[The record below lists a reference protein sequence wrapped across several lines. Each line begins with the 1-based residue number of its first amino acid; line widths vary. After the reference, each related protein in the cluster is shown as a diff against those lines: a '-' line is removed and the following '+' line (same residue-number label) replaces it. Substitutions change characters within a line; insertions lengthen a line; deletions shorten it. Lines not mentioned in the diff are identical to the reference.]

1 VRACRTGCGPGENF
15 VLKWRLAAA
24 FAAALAAPAFAQA
37 PAPPAAAAAEEEQ
50 VRDIVVLGRRT
61 GIPFWEVRG
70 EGRTMFLVGSIN
82 GVSSEGR
89 WDPAALTAVLR
100 RADRVMFPEARE
112 FTIGNP
118 FRLIGYFAR
127 WRRQASLPRGRSLA
141 QMLPPGEL
149 GRLAALR
156 NRRMVDGDYLTTH
169 PFHLAGAL
177 RQAARR
183 GTGEGQ
189 DVREFVRRAIRRER
203 LVQVPIARG
212 NTRELARDLFT
223 SPPEEHVPCLV
234 SAITLAEAGPEAIR
248 ARSKAW
254 VERRVADVLASP
266 AEAVEAAC
274 WPSDHLADL
283 QDAADIRT
291 TIRGVIG
298 DPQVTV
304 SVLQLRTLA
313 SPGGVL
319 DDLESAGY
327 EIVGP
332 DWR

>member
-1 VRACRTGCGPGENF
+1 
-15 VLKWRLAAA
+15 LAAA
-24 FAAALAAPAFAQA
+24 FAAAVAAPAYAQA
-37 PAPPAAAAAEEEQ
+37 PAPPVATAAEDQ
-50 VRDIVVLGRRT
+50 VRDIVVNGRRT

-70 EGRTMFLVGSIN
+70 EGRTLFLVGAIN
-82 GVSSEGR
+82 NVSSEGR
-89 WDPAALTAVLR
+89 WDPEALTAVLR

-141 QMLPPGEL
+141 QMVPVAEL
-149 GRLAALR
+149 ARLAALR

-169 PFHLAGAL
+169 PFHLANEL
-177 RQAARR
+177 REGARR
-183 GTGEGQ
+183 GTGQGQ

-234 SAITLAEAGPEAIR
+234 SAIALGEAGPEAIR
-248 ARSKAW
+248 ARSRAW

-266 AEAVEAAC
+266 VEAVEARC

-304 SVLQLRTLA
+304 AVLQLRTLA

>member
-1 VRACRTGCGPGENF
+1 M
-15 VLKWRLAAA
+15 LKLRLAAA
-24 FAAALAAPAFAQA
+24 FAAALAAPAYSQA
-37 PAPPAAAAAEEEQ
+37 PAPPAATAEEEQ

-82 GVSSEGR
+82 GVSSEGQ

-127 WRRQASLPRGRSLA
+127 WRRQASLPRGRTLG
-141 QMLPPGEL
+141 QMLPAGEL
-149 GRLAALR
+149 ARLAALR
-156 NRRMVDGDYLTTH
+156 NRRMVDADYLATH
-169 PFHLAGAL
+169 PFHLANEL
-177 RQAARR
+177 REGARR
-183 GTGEGQ
+183 GTGQGQ

-203 LVQVPIARG
+203 LVQVPIVRG

-234 SAITLAEAGPEAIR
+234 SSIALAEAGPEAIR
-248 ARSKAW
+248 ARSRAW

-266 AEAVEAAC
+266 VEAAEATC

-283 QDAADIRT
+283 QDATDIRT
-291 TIRGVIG
+291 TIRGVLG
-298 DPQVTV
+298 DPLVTV
-304 SVLQLRTLA
+304 AVLQLRTLA

-319 DDLESAGY
+319 DDLENAGY

>member
-1 VRACRTGCGPGENF
+1 M
-15 VLKWRLAAA
+15 LKWIMAAA
-24 FAAALAAPAFAQA
+24 FAATVTAPAFAQA
-37 PAPPAAAAAEEEQ
+37 PAPPTAEAAEDQ
-50 VRDIVVLGRRT
+50 VRDIVVNGRRT
-61 GIPFWEVRG
+61 GIPFWEVKG

-82 GVSSEGR
+82 GVSIEGR

-118 FRLIGYFAR
+118 FRLIGYLAR

-141 QMLPPGEL
+141 QMLQAGEL

-156 NRRMVDGDYLTTH
+156 NRRIVDEDYLTTH
-169 PFHLAGAL
+169 PFHLANEL
-177 RQAARR
+177 REGARR
-183 GTGEGQ
+183 GTGKGQ
-189 DVREFVRRAIRRER
+189 DVRDFVRRAIRRER

-212 NTRELARDLFT
+212 NTRELARDILN
-223 SPPEEHVPCLV
+223 SQPEEHVPCLV
-234 SAITLAEAGPEAIR
+234 SALALAEAGPEAIR
-248 ARSKAW
+248 ARSRAW

-266 AEAVEAAC
+266 VEATEAAC
-274 WPSDHLADL
+274 WPSDHLAEQ

-291 TIRGVIG
+291 TIRGVLG
-298 DPQVTV
+298 DPQVTIA
-304 SVLQLRTLA
+304 VLQLRTLA
-313 SPGGVL
+313 SRGGVL

>member
-1 VRACRTGCGPGENF
+1 
-15 VLKWRLAAA
+15 
-24 FAAALAAPAFAQA
+24 
-37 PAPPAAAAAEEEQ
+37 
-50 VRDIVVLGRRT
+50 
-61 GIPFWEVRG
+61 
-70 EGRTMFLVGSIN
+70 MFLVGSIN
-82 GVSSEGR
+82 GVSSEGQ

-127 WRRQASLPRGRSLA
+127 WRRQASLPRGRTLG
-141 QMLPPGEL
+141 QMLPAGEL
-149 GRLAALR
+149 ARLAALR
-156 NRRMVDGDYLTTH
+156 NRRMVDADYLATH
-169 PFHLAGAL
+169 PFHLANEL
-177 RQAARR
+177 REGARR
-183 GTGEGQ
+183 GTGQGQ

-203 LVQVPIARG
+203 LVQVPIVRG

-234 SAITLAEAGPEAIR
+234 SSIALAEAGPEAIR
-248 ARSKAW
+248 ARSRAW

-266 AEAVEAAC
+266 VEAAEATC

-283 QDAADIRT
+283 QDATDIRT
-291 TIRGVIG
+291 TIRGVLG
-298 DPQVTV
+298 DPLVTV
-304 SVLQLRTLA
+304 AVLQLRTLA

-319 DDLESAGY
+319 DDLENAGY